1 MRQIPIYIVSIIAL
15 WVCCICLSCK
25 SRNASQPIFQL
36 MDNTGI
42 NFVNTVRDT
51 NDFNIFSYRNFYNGG
66 GVAIGDINNDGLA
79 DVFFT
84 ANMGSNKL
92 YLNKGNFQFQDI
104 TDSSGITKKD
114 DWSTG
119 VVMVDINNDGWLD
132 IYVCN
137 AGYIQGKLPE
147 NKLYINN
154 HNNTFTEHASD
165 YGLTN
170 KGGYCTQ
177 VAFFDYDMDGD
188 LDCYILNNSFISA
201 NTLNYANKRELRAKD
216 WPVADYYKGG
226 GDKLMRNDNGHFVD
240 VSEQAHIYGSLIGFG
255 LGVNISDINN
265 DGYPDIYVCND
276 FYEKDYLY
284 INQKDGTFKEDLENR
299 LQHTGH
305 FSMGADIGDINND
318 GYVDI
323 FTTDMLPDNDVR
335 LKTTTAF
342 ESSDVNN
349 LKIKA
354 GFYNQYMQNCLQVNN
369 KDGHF
374 VETAHY
380 SGVAA
385 SDWSWG
391 GLIFDADNDGLNDI
405 YVSNG
410 IYHDITDQ
418 DFIDFFANDVLQKMV
433 ATGQKEQVSELIK
446 KMSSQKLVNKFFHN
460 NGSLKFSDDSK
471 AFGFTQA
478 SFSNGAAY
486 GDLDNDGDL
495 DLVVNNVNEPA
506 FIYKNNSRETNHN
519 NYISISLKGNG
530 SNTLAIGSKI
540 KVYQDKQVFTKEI
553 IPSRGFQSSMD
564 YKAVIGLGTKAVD
577 SMIVIWPNRTFVKLI
592 KPAINQLHTI
602 IQGKD
607 NQIYKNPEAII
618 EPIFTVQ
625 KQNFDKHKEDDY
637 DDFFYERN
645 IPEMLSKE
653 GPRAAIGDV
662 NGDGLE
668 DVYIGGATNQ
678 AGQLYLQNRDGKFI
692 KKEEPVF
699 KQYAD
704 FEDVA
709 TLFFDCDGDGDL
721 DLIVGS
727 GGNNAAANT
736 RQMQNRLY
744 KNDGKGNF
752 TIDTKALPLNSGNT
766 SVIIANDFDND
777 GDLDLFV
784 GSKNVSANY
793 GEIPRSY
800 LLLNDGKGGFKD
812 VAQTNISKVG
822 MVSNALWADVWGDKQ
837 KELIVVGEWMTPKI
851 FTYKNNHFEEVVT
864 NLNNLFGWWKTVAA
878 ADVDGD
884 GDMDLI
890 LGNIGDNFYLHPTE
904 NNPVKLFM
912 NDFDGSGSI
921 KKIMTRTVDGK
932 DKPVFMKRDLT
943 DQIPSLKKQNLKH
956 ADYATKSIEDLFGN
970 DVVKNSTVKQFNFS
984 SSIVAINEGNG
995 KFTIKPLPMQVQLS
1009 SVNAI
1014 LPMAVNND
1022 GKIDLILGG
1031 NRFDFLPQFSR
1042 IDASYSHVLINKGN
1056 GNFEWLNNSE
1066 TGISL
1071 RGQIRDIKTIATKK
1085 SKQILILQ
1093 NNEVP
1098 VLYGFS
1104 AVGKAKN

>member
-1 MRQIPIYIVSIIAL
+1 MRLSSKYIVSIVACWLCWIG
-15 WVCCICLSCK
+15 LSCK
-25 SRNASQPIFQL
+25 STSEVQPIFQL
-36 MDNTGI
+36 MGSTGI
-42 NFVNTVRDT
+42 NFVNTVQDSD
-51 NDFNIFSYRNFYNGG
+51 DFNIFSYRNFYNGG

-92 YLNKGNFQFQDI
+92 YLNKGNFQFIDI
-104 TDSSGITKKD
+104 TKVSGINKKD

-119 VVMVDINNDGWLD
+119 VVMVDINHDGWLD
-132 IYVCN
+132 IYVSN
-137 AGYIQGKLPE
+137 AGYIKGQLPE

-170 KGGYCTQ
+170 KGSYCTQ

-201 NTLNYANKRELRAKD
+201 NTLNYANKRDLRAKD

-226 GDKLMRNDNGHFVD
+226 GDKLMRNENGHFID
-240 VSEQAHIYGSLIGFG
+240 VSEQANIYGSLIGFG
-255 LGVNISDINN
+255 LGVNIGDINN
-265 DGYPDIYVCND
+265 DGYLDMYVCND

-284 INQKDGTFKEDLENR
+284 INQKNGTFKEDLENR

-305 FSMGADIGDINND
+305 FSMDADIGDINND
-318 GYVDI
+318 GYADI

-349 LKIKA
+349 LKMKA

-369 KDGHF
+369 KAGHF

-380 SGVAA
+380 SGVFA

-391 GLIFDADNDGLNDI
+391 CLIFDADNDGQNDI

-410 IYHDITDQ
+410 IYHDITGQ

-433 ATGQKEQVSELIK
+433 TTGQKEHVSELIK

-460 NGSLKFSDDSK
+460 KGDLKFSDDSK
-471 AFGFTQA
+471 AFGFSQP
-478 SFSNGAAY
+478 SFSNGTAY

-495 DLVVNNVNEPA
+495 DLVVNNVNDQA
-506 FIYKNNSRETNHN
+506 FVYKNNSREANHN
-519 NYISISLKGNG
+519 NYISILLKGNG
-530 SNTLAIGSKI
+530 SNPFAIGSKI
-540 KVYQDKQVFTKEI
+540 KIYQDKQVFTKEI

-564 YKAVIGLGTKAVD
+564 YKAVIGLGTMAAD
-577 SMIVIWPNRTFVKLI
+577 SIIIIWPNRTFVKFI
-592 KPAINQLHTI
+592 KPAINQLHI
-602 IQGKD
+602 ISQGND
-607 NQIYKNPEAII
+607 NQIYPSQEVKITPLFVLQN
-618 EPIFTVQ
+618 
-625 KQNFDKHKEDDY
+625 QNFDKHTEDDY

-653 GPRAAIGDV
+653 GPRAAVGDV

-668 DVYIGGATNQ
+668 DVYIGAATNQ
-678 AGQLYLQNRDGKFI
+678 VGQLYLQNIDGNFI

-699 KQYAD
+699 KQFAD
-704 FEDVA
+704 FEDIA

-721 DLIVGS
+721 DLMVGS
-727 GGNNAAANT
+727 GGNNAAINT

-744 KNDGKGNF
+744 KNDSKGNF
-752 TIDTKALPLNSGNT
+752 TIDIKCLPLNSGNT
-766 SVIIANDFDND
+766 SVIVSNDFDSD

-784 GSKNVSANY
+784 GSKNVSTNY
-793 GEIPRSY
+793 GETPKSY
-800 LLLNDGKGGFKD
+800 LLLNDGKGVFKD
-812 VAQTNISKVG
+812 VSQDYISNVG
-822 MVSNALWADVWGDKQ
+822 MVSNALWADVWGNKQ
-837 KELIVVGEWMTPKI
+837 KELIVVGEWMSPKI
-851 FTYKNNHFEEVVT
+851 FSYKNKRFEELTT

-878 ADVDGD
+878 SDIDGD

-890 LGNIGDNFYLHPTE
+890 LGNIGDNFYSNPTE
-904 NNPVKLFM
+904 NRPVKLFM
-912 NDFDGSGSI
+912 KDFDGSGSV
-921 KKIMTRTVDGK
+921 KKIMTRSVDGK

-956 ADYATKSIEDLFGN
+956 ADYATKSIVDLFGN
-970 DVVKNSTVKQFNFS
+970 DAVNKSMVKQFNFS
-984 SSIVAINEGNG
+984 SSVVAINEGNG
-995 KFTIKPLPMQVQLS
+995 KFTLKPLPIQVQLS

-1014 LPMAVNND
+1014 LPIDINND
-1022 GKIDLILGG
+1022 KKIDLIVGG

-1042 IDASYSHVLINKGN
+1042 LDASYSHILMNKGN
-1056 GNFEWLNNSE
+1056 GNFEWLNNE
-1066 TGISL
+1066 QTGISL
-1071 RGQIRDIKTIATKK
+1071 KGQIRDIKAIATKK
-1085 SKQILILQ
+1085 SKEILILQ

-1098 VLYGFS
+1098 VLYGLS
-1104 AVGKAKN
+1104 DVEKAKN